1 MQPLAGHLVVDF
13 TRQLPGPY
21 ASRELM
27 RLGARVVKVEP
38 PEGDPMQHGA
48 PAWYD
53 AVNADKEVVTWDAA
67 SGSPVAQ
74 ELCDEADVILD
85 GFRPGVFERL
95 GLVIPDTAVVC
106 AITGFGNDGRHA
118 KRAGHDL
125 NYMGWAGALADTAP
139 SVPPLQAA
147 DLAAGALGAVAEI
160 LAALL
165 ERART

>member
-53 AVNADKEVVTWDAA
+53 AVNAGKEIVSVGPGRRAPP
-67 SGSPVAQ
+67 SPRSSAT
-74 ELCDEADVILD
+74 
-85 GFRPGVFERL
+85 RP
-95 GLVIPDTAVVC
+95 T
-106 AITGFGNDGRHA
+106 
-118 KRAGHDL
+118 
-125 NYMGWAGALADTAP
+125 
-139 SVPPLQAA
+139 
-147 DLAAGALGAVAEI
+147 
-160 LAALL
+160 
-165 ERART
+165 